1 MIQGYE
7 RVKDVYASSS
17 PSSTTKAI
25 AHDPHS
31 STMSGFA
38 QAFTPQAG
46 QIYCV
51 CGYWLF
57 FVLVRGAF
65 VGAVQP

>member
-31 STMSGFA
+31 STIDIIGDS
-38 QAFTPQAG
+38 
-46 QIYCV
+46 V
-51 CGYWLF
+51 
-57 FVLVRGAF
+57 
-65 VGAVQP
+65 